1 MISPNRSAWR
11 FAARHAWLLAAAA
24 LSCVAAAGCS
34 SRGSDPAS
42 ESSAATL
49 HDTAP
54 RIRVAAASTAGGG
67 ENAFRSYLEAEHEA
81 DLVAETDGDILRIRV
96 HEGQHVQAGDTLL
109 VIDDRDERLALQRDE
124 ADYALAKAQ
133 FGRVQALDAQGHMSA
148 QEVDQSRA
156 QLQHAEATLGLS
168 RVALSRCEVRAPISG
183 LAWMIRV
190 EPLHRVTIG
199 QPLLRVT
206 DPDRL
211 RASAYLPG
219 ALHGSVRVG
228 TPVRLEPSGGGATI
242 DAVVS
247 RVDPLTDPASGTFKA
262 VATFRRHKGYPD
274 AGAEVRFVLAGAS
287 RDGGG
292 CLVPL
297 TTLVE
302 EDGDSTWIWRYD
314 GGRVHRQLVR
324 LGPVLH
330 DGIQVESGLPGGAR
344 IVIGSDRPLNEGA
357 AVEVVQAP

>member
-1 MISPNRSAWR
+1 VSAYR
-11 FAARHAWLLAAAA
+11 VPVRASEAAVWVASAIWLT
-24 LSCVAAAGCS
+24 VAAGCS
-34 SRGSDPAS
+34 SRGPEPAS
-42 ESSAATL
+42 ESSAAPL
-49 HDTAP
+49 RDTTPKIRIAP
-54 RIRVAAASTAGGG
+54 VSSTAAA

-81 DLVAETDGDILRIRV
+81 ELVAETDGDILGIRV
-96 HEGQHVQAGDTLL
+96 REGQRVQAGDTLL

-124 ADYALAKAQ
+124 ADESLAKAQ
-133 FGRVQALDAQGHMSA
+133 FGRVQALEAQGHVSP

-156 QLQHAEATLGLS
+156 LLEHAEATLGLS

-211 RASAYLPG
+211 RASAYLP
-219 ALHGSVRVG
+219 AAIHGSVRVG
-228 TPVRLEPSGGGATI
+228 TPVRLEPTGGGQAI

-247 RVDPLTDPASGTFKA
+247 RVDPLTDPVSGTFKA
-262 VATFRRHKGYPD
+262 VATFRRHKGCPD
-274 AGAEVRFVLAGAS
+274 AGAEVKFVLRGGPQEGA
-287 RDGGG
+287 G

-302 EDGDSTWIWRYD
+302 GNGDSTWIWQVD
-314 GGRVHRQLVR
+314 GGRVHRRLVR
-324 LGPVLH
+324 LGPVLQ
-330 DGIQVESGLPGGAR
+330 DGIQVETGLAGGAQV
-344 IVIGSDRPLNEGA
+344 VIGSDRPLQEGA
-357 AVEVVQAP
+357 VVEVVQAP